1 MLTVSGVIMSIT
13 PTNAAFAPEAMLSA
27 ATRSWRSLPTM
38 VSVEQKMD
46 IGLTI
51 TAAITKVEL
60 TLMAM
65 EDDDPAQGDWEA
77 VRDRLQEAHEAL
89 LTAAL

>member
-1 MLTVSGVIMSIT
+1 
-13 PTNAAFAPEAMLSA
+13 
-27 ATRSWRSLPTM
+27 M

-65 EDDDPAQGDWEA
+65 DDEDPAQRDWEI
-77 VRDRLQEAHEAL
+77 VRDLLSDAHDAL
-89 LTAAL
+89 LKAAL